1 MDKGL
6 IKIYGKTLTEYATEI
21 LSPFCHEIII
31 SSNNT
36 QYKTFPFRIIPD
48 IATGKGP
55 MIGIYSA
62 LGASSTNSNLILA
75 VDKIYITRAFF
86 KYLLARDLSEFH
98 AAVPYI
104 QNKYFEPLVGYYSA
118 KCLPLME
125 QMMQVNNYKLPDL
138 LSKIPV
144 VKLMVEGDFPEFK
157 PDYFQSLNHPDDLA
171 RLKEMRSGR

>member
-1 MDKGL
+1 
-6 IKIYGKTLTEYATEI
+6 
-21 LSPFCHEIII
+21 
-31 SSNNT
+31 
-36 QYKTFPFRIIPD
+36 
-48 IATGKGP
+48 
-55 MIGIYSA
+55 
-62 LGASSTNSNLILA
+62 
-75 VDKIYITRAFF
+75 
-86 KYLLARDLSEFH
+86 
-98 AAVPYI
+98 
-104 QNKYFEPLVGYYSA
+104 VGYYSA